1 LQLSNRKDFLN
12 YALSLMRAHNAEHS
26 DSLPILDVAAMKHI
40 AYVFD
45 ALIYYMRSGTDAA
58 EGAAGGEDTPR
69 GAEGGYALDNAF
81 VVYDENENDDDVAD
95 ELDAAAAVGA
105 ANAAATASNMDVDDE
120 DTNQSV
126 IAAAASAAA
135 IKGRKHSFFQRS
147 ESTLCLGCPPPDPF
161 GTSMQEALPL
171 ADQPQ
176 LLQPNARREDLFGIP
191 KQPVG
196 GTPGSSGSGTPPLS
210 VLPARLG
217 LSVRASDVAAS
228 PAAVNA
234 AQSAPAAGTSTPAAG
249 ATSFNLS
256 TAPFQVSSN
265 ICLRNS
271 LKRGLFVVGRCL
283 QQCGVAKKDL
293 VIFLED

>member
-1 LQLSNRKDFLN
+1 
-12 YALSLMRAHNAEHS
+12 
-26 DSLPILDVAAMKHI
+26 
-40 AYVFD
+40 
-45 ALIYYMRSGTDAA
+45 
-58 EGAAGGEDTPR
+58 
-69 GAEGGYALDNAF
+69 
-81 VVYDENENDDDVAD
+81 
-95 ELDAAAAVGA
+95 
-105 ANAAATASNMDVDDE
+105 MDVDDE

-126 IAAAASAAA
+126 IAAAAAAA
-135 IKGRKHSFFQRS
+135 ASKGRKHSFFQRS

-196 GTPGSSGSGTPPLS
+196 TPGSSGSGTPPLS

-228 PAAVNA
+228 PAAA
-234 AQSAPAAGTSTPAAG
+234 PSAPAAGTSTPAAG

-265 ICLRNS
+265 IS
-271 LKRGLFVVGRCL
+271 LKQSSFVFSRYL
-283 QQCGVAKKDL
+283 LTTQPSTTTL
-293 VIFLED
+293 TMRS